1 MGHGPASQ
9 IGKPAFF
16 RGIAQRY
23 QRGTP
28 VCTALRYTWRPV
40 WNFRGPRVFTLEVA
54 AGSAMEC
61 AVHRIYS
68 LIGGIFMTKLGIIPS
83 IALSFS
89 LLAFSGAAS
98 ALEVGDKAP
107 NFELASTQGGK
118 FKLSD
123 QAGKKNVIVQFYVLD
138 FTPT

>member
-1 MGHGPASQ
+1 
-9 IGKPAFF
+9 
-16 RGIAQRY
+16 
-23 QRGTP
+23 
-28 VCTALRYTWRPV
+28 
-40 WNFRGPRVFTLEVA
+40 
-54 AGSAMEC
+54 
-61 AVHRIYS
+61 
-68 LIGGIFMTKLGIIPS
+68 MTKLGIIPS